1 MAQQARLM
9 SNWLREYIRER
20 GGTFNITTRTVIVG

>member
-1 MAQQARLM
+1 MAQPARLM
-9 SNWLREYIRER
+9 SNWLRGYIRER